1 MVDPRPF
8 RSRSGRP
15 RGVRAALFL
24 VWMFLPLWLAAA
36 GPFTKHRSDV
46 GGDTDTAFV
55 ARHEKPNRLLA
66 AGLAITVGPFGGHRL
81 YLGTRPKVPLLYG
94 LTFGGFGV
102 LVLVDLGHILFT
114 KDLTAYVES
123 DRVLM
128 WAGRND
134 PVEPTP
140 P

>member
-1 MVDPRPF
+1 M
-8 RSRSGRP
+8 
-15 RGVRAALFL
+15 
-24 VWMFLPLWLAAA
+24 
-36 GPFTKHRSDV
+36 
-46 GGDTDTAFV
+46 

-128 WAGRND
+128 WAGRNE

>member
-1 MVDPRPF
+1 MAHF
-8 RSRSGRP
+8 L
-15 RGVRAALFL
+15 ALTL
-24 VWMFLPLWLAAA
+24 LPLWLAAA
-36 GPFTKHRSDV
+36 GPFTVHRSDI
-46 GGDTDTAFV
+46 GGETDTTLV
-55 ARHEKPNRLLA
+55 ARHEPPNRLLA

-81 YLGTRPKVPLLYG
+81 YLGTRPKVPLVYG

-128 WAGRND
+128 WAGRNE